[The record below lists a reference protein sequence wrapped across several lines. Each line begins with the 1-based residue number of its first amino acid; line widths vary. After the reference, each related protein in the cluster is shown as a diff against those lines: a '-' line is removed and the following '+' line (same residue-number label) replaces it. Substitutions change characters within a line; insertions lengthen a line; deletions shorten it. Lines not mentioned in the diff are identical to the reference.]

1 LDIFAPEIN
10 IEHTETADKSAIEAV
25 KSVYSNKAQILM
37 KGNLS
42 TKELM
47 KPALSKEY
55 GLRTGKVLSHVA
67 LFEIPNQE
75 KLYFLTDAGMIISP
89 TIDEKVE
96 IIKNA
101 VKIAQAVGIQTPKVA
116 ALAAVESVNPA
127 MGATVD
133 AAALTLMQKRGQIKE
148 CLVDGPLAFDN
159 AVSIKAASHKK
170 IESEVA
176 GNADILLV
184 PSIETGNALYKSFV
198 YFAGAKV
205 AGIISGA
212 KAPIVVTSRA
222 DAAEDK
228 LYSLTLALIS
238 AKKY

>member
-1 LDIFAPEIN
+1 MKTLAAVKEKVKREKRQVAAVANAADEKVLQAVKVALEEELCGFLLFGNQKDIATMAKNINLDIFAPEIS
-10 IEHTETADKSAIEAV
+10 IEHTETADESALEAV
-25 KSVYSNKAQILM
+25 KSVHSNKAQILM

-75 KLYFLTDAGMIISP
+75 KLYFLTDSGMIISP

-116 ALAAVESVNPA
+116 VLAAVESVNPA
-127 MGATVD
+127 MEATLD
-133 AAALTLMQKRGQIKE
+133 AAALTVMQKRGQIKE
-148 CLVDGPLAFDN
+148 C
-159 AVSIKAASHKK
+159 
-170 IESEVA
+170 
-176 GNADILLV
+176 
-184 PSIETGNALYKSFV
+184 
-198 YFAGAKV
+198 
-205 AGIISGA
+205 
-212 KAPIVVTSRA
+212 
-222 DAAEDK
+222 
-228 LYSLTLALIS
+228 
-238 AKKY
+238 